1 MKNSQ
6 NYARASPPPR
16 PQQRNPTQ
24 SPIYPVPNAVRGFVI
39 PDSAKA
45 AGTTLSAKE
54 GKPMENTTDQEAT
67 DGAQAPTET
76 STDTA
81 VQDTAPADTAETSQE
96 ATQDEAAEDWKAH
109 ARTWERRAKADHKQL
124 EALME
129 TINGKDTTIEELR
142 SQVAALEAQAHRAK
156 LIAAAA
162 SEYGVPADL
171 IHGDTEDEIKQIAQ
185 RLADWRGTT
194 ATPAVPALADSGAG
208 VFPPRPSSLSLDE
221 QITAAQT
228 AGDFKLSARLKAV
241 KLAGMTTDT
250 TN

>member
-1 MKNSQ
+1 
-6 NYARASPPPR
+6 
-16 PQQRNPTQ
+16 
-24 SPIYPVPNAVRGFVI
+24 
-39 PDSAKA
+39 
-45 AGTTLSAKE
+45 
-54 GKPMENTTDQEAT
+54 MENTTDQEAT

-76 STDTA
+76 SPAAADAA

-124 EALME
+124 EALTE
-129 TINGKDTTIEELR
+129 AINGKDTTIEELR

-185 RLADWRGTT
+185 RLADWRGT
-194 ATPAVPALADSGAG
+194 PAVPALADSGAG
-208 VFPPRPSSLSLDE
+208 VFPPRASSLSLDE
-221 QITAAQT
+221 QIAAAQS

-241 KLAGMTTDT
+241 KLAGLTTDN

>member
-1 MKNSQ
+1 M
-6 NYARASPPPR
+6 
-16 PQQRNPTQ
+16 
-24 SPIYPVPNAVRGFVI
+24 
-39 PDSAKA
+39 D
-45 AGTTLSAKE
+45 
-54 GKPMENTTDQEAT
+54 NTNEQEAT
-67 DGAQAPTET
+67 DGAQAPAET
-76 STDTA
+76 SPTTDTA
-81 VQDTAPADTAETSQE
+81 VQDTDRADTAETSQE
-96 ATQDEAAEDWKAH
+96 ATQDDAAEDWKAH

-124 EALME
+124 ADLTEA
-129 TINGKDTTIEELR
+129 INGKDTTIEELR

-171 IHGDTEDEIKQIAQ
+171 IHGDTEDEVKEIAQ

-208 VFPPRPSSLSLDE
+208 VFPPRATSLSLDE
-221 QITAAQT
+221 QIVAAQS

-241 KLAGMTTDT
+241 KLASLTAES

>member
-1 MKNSQ
+1 
-6 NYARASPPPR
+6 
-16 PQQRNPTQ
+16 
-24 SPIYPVPNAVRGFVI
+24 
-39 PDSAKA
+39 
-45 AGTTLSAKE
+45 
-54 GKPMENTTDQEAT
+54 MENTTEQETT
-67 DGAQAPTET
+67 DGAQAPAET
-76 STDTA
+76 PATDTA
-81 VQDTAPADTAETSQE
+81 VQDTDHVAAAEASQE
-96 ATQDEAAEDWKAH
+96 EQQADAAEDWKAH

-124 EALME
+124 EALTE
-129 TINGKDTTIEELR
+129 AINGKDTTIEELR

-171 IHGDTEDEIKQIAQ
+171 IHGDTEDEIKDIAR

-208 VFPPRPSSLSLDE
+208 VFPPRATSLSLDE
-221 QITAAQT
+221 QIAAAQS

-241 KLAGMTTDT
+241 KLAGLTADN

>member
-1 MKNSQ
+1 
-6 NYARASPPPR
+6 
-16 PQQRNPTQ
+16 
-24 SPIYPVPNAVRGFVI
+24 
-39 PDSAKA
+39 
-45 AGTTLSAKE
+45 
-54 GKPMENTTDQEAT
+54 MENTTEQEAT

-76 STDTA
+76 SPAAADTA

-124 EALME
+124 EALTE
-129 TINGKDTTIEELR
+129 AINGKDTTIEELR

-156 LIAAAA
+156 LIADAA

-208 VFPPRPSSLSLDE
+208 VFPPRPASLSLDE
-221 QITAAQT
+221 QIAAAQS

-241 KLAGMTTDT
+241 KLAGLTTDN

>member
-1 MKNSQ
+1 M
-6 NYARASPPPR
+6 
-16 PQQRNPTQ
+16 
-24 SPIYPVPNAVRGFVI
+24 PN
-39 PDSAKA
+39 SAKA
-45 AGTTLSAKE
+45 SGTTLSAKE

-76 STDTA
+76 SPAAADAA

-96 ATQDEAAEDWKAH
+96 AKQDEAAEDWKAH

-124 EALME
+124 EALTE
-129 TINGKDTTIEELR
+129 AINGKDTTIEELR

-208 VFPPRPSSLSLDE
+208 VFPPRASSLSLDE
-221 QITAAQT
+221 QIAAAQS

-241 KLAGMTTDT
+241 KLAGLTADT

>member
-1 MKNSQ
+1 M
-6 NYARASPPPR
+6 
-16 PQQRNPTQ
+16 
-24 SPIYPVPNAVRGFVI
+24 
-39 PDSAKA
+39 PDCAKA
-45 AGTTLSAKE
+45 SGTTLSAKE

-76 STDTA
+76 SPAAADAA

-124 EALME
+124 EALTE
-129 TINGKDTTIEELR
+129 AINGKDTTIEELR

-185 RLADWRGTT
+185 RLADWRGT
-194 ATPAVPALADSGAG
+194 PAVPALADSGAG
-208 VFPPRPSSLSLDE
+208 VFPPRASSLSLDE
-221 QITAAQT
+221 QIAAAQS

-241 KLAGMTTDT
+241 KLAGLTTDN

>member
-1 MKNSQ
+1 
-6 NYARASPPPR
+6 
-16 PQQRNPTQ
+16 
-24 SPIYPVPNAVRGFVI
+24 
-39 PDSAKA
+39 
-45 AGTTLSAKE
+45 
-54 GKPMENTTDQEAT
+54 MENTTDQEAT

-76 STDTA
+76 SPAAADAA

-96 ATQDEAAEDWKAH
+96 ATQEAAEDWKAH

-124 EALME
+124 EALTE
-129 TINGKDTTIEELR
+129 AINGKDTTIEELR

-194 ATPAVPALADSGAG
+194 ATPTVPALADSGAG
-208 VFPPRPSSLSLDE
+208 VFPPRASALSLDE
-221 QITAAQT
+221 QIAAAQT

-241 KLAGMTTDT
+241 KLAGLTTDN

>member
-1 MKNSQ
+1 
-6 NYARASPPPR
+6 
-16 PQQRNPTQ
+16 
-24 SPIYPVPNAVRGFVI
+24 
-39 PDSAKA
+39 
-45 AGTTLSAKE
+45 
-54 GKPMENTTDQEAT
+54 MENTTDQEAT

-76 STDTA
+76 SPAAADAA

>member
-1 MKNSQ
+1 
-6 NYARASPPPR
+6 
-16 PQQRNPTQ
+16 
-24 SPIYPVPNAVRGFVI
+24 
-39 PDSAKA
+39 
-45 AGTTLSAKE
+45 
-54 GKPMENTTDQEAT
+54 MENTTATDQEIK
-67 DGAQAPTET
+67 DGAQAPAET
-76 STDTA
+76 STTTTDTT

-96 ATQDEAAEDWKAH
+96 ATQDAAEQDWKAH

-124 EALME
+124 EALTE
-129 TINGKDTTIEELR
+129 AINGKDTTIEELR

-185 RLADWRGTT
+185 RLADWRGAT

-221 QITAAQT
+221 QIAAAQT

-241 KLAGMTTDT
+241 KLAGLTADN

>member
-1 MKNSQ
+1 
-6 NYARASPPPR
+6 
-16 PQQRNPTQ
+16 
-24 SPIYPVPNAVRGFVI
+24 
-39 PDSAKA
+39 
-45 AGTTLSAKE
+45 
-54 GKPMENTTDQEAT
+54 MENTTDQEAT

-76 STDTA
+76 SPAAADAA

-96 ATQDEAAEDWKAH
+96 ATQDDAAEDWKAH

-124 EALME
+124 EALTE
-129 TINGKDTTIEELR
+129 AINGKDTTIEELR

-208 VFPPRPSSLSLDE
+208 VFPPRASSLSLDE
-221 QITAAQT
+221 QIAAAQS

-241 KLAGMTTDT
+241 KLAGLTTDN